1 MYLLYLLAL
10 FTIHSFENGMRMA
23 VVLGFWNITL
33 YSMGDMQVEVF
44 VWDNTVQY
52 WCRTYEDVE
61 ESIIVLKAIIIM
73 NK

>member
-1 MYLLYLLAL
+1 
-10 FTIHSFENGMRMA
+10 MRMA

>member
-1 MYLLYLLAL
+1 
-10 FTIHSFENGMRMA
+10 MRMA

-61 ESIIVLKAIIIM
+61 ESIIVLKG
-73 NK
+73 NNNE